1 MTTSNQQALD
11 AAVAAM
17 TDTQSL
23 YDVTIICTTDDHQ
36 AEYWMKRLSEGL
48 CASSS
53 DDTVFPMVLAV
64 SEDWGA
70 GGAGNGLGTLYAF
83 QKASKLAKEK
93 YNVDI
98 AALLAEEKISA
109 ALYHTAGKGTR
120 MAPLPAS
127 ENNNKPGVVCSIVHF
142 PFYCCSS
149 SLTSLFYLLLQKL
162 PVCHTVGGSFQPI
175 TVLEAVVKQTG
186 VYAASRK
193 GRLSVFWGDQIF
205 IPSAPYQTTPTHHI
219 DIMCTLLGDTAPT
232 AEEWEAQGLEKYG
245 VIAVLKGEERNAAQV
260 EKVSHATAVEMLQSL
275 GDIGQVGPSLGSF
288 SFSAA
293 MLEALCNEFA
303 VELAGKTEKL
313 DTDPHFWMPLTLSAK
328 DYAALMKQKGIDEDV
343 SLVHHARMSAMKE
356 KFDFGSMGLFGAVDV
371 GSDACWWDYGQLKLY
386 SKNNINLLEAGNDAD
401 LLRKFFAVEDK
412 KQNSVLD
419 GVTVDDTSCVF
430 ASTIKGGKIADSAIA
445 VVTSPHVEAEG
456 AIIVNCTAKK
466 IVAGKGAILYNLID
480 TSDEGITA
488 APDEVI
494 VAVTDE
500 SGDSMLL
507 KSRMDIDG
515 GKAWKVKLDMN
526 EMSFEEVRNN
536 NMDANISVIEAKRKE
551 AYDKAA
557 SSF

>member
-1 MTTSNQQALD
+1 MTGS
-11 AAVAAM
+11 
-17 TDTQSL
+17 QSL

-48 CASSS
+48 CKSS
-53 DDTVFPMVLAV
+53 DDAALHFPMVLAV

-83 QKASKLAKEK
+83 QKATKLAKEK
-93 YNVDI
+93 YNVDL
-98 AALLAEEKISA
+98 AHLLAQGEISA

-127 ENNNKPGVVCSIVHF
+127 ENNNKPGV
-142 PFYCCSS
+142 
-149 SLTSLFYLLLQKL
+149 KL
-162 PVCHTVGGSFQPI
+162 PVCHNVNGTYQPI

-193 GRLSVFWGDQIF
+193 GRLSVYWGDQIF
-205 IPSAPYQTTPTHHI
+205 VPSASYDMEPTHHI

-232 AEEWEAQGLEKYG
+232 AQEWEAQGLEKYG
-245 VIAVLKGEERNAAQV
+245 VIAVLKGDERNAAQV

-275 GDIGQVGPSLGSF
+275 GEIAQVGPSLGSF
-288 SFSAA
+288 SVSAA
-293 MLEALCNEFA
+293 MLQALSEEFA
-303 VELAGKTEKL
+303 KELAEKTEKL

-343 SLVHHARMSAMKE
+343 SLAHHARITAMKD
-356 KFDFGSMGLFGAVDV
+356 KFDFGDLGLFGAVNV

-386 SKNNINLLEAGNDAD
+386 SKNNINLLEAGQDAD
-401 LLRKFFAVEDK
+401 LLRKFFAIDDK

-430 ASTIKGGKIADSAIA
+430 ASKIQGGTITESALA
-445 VVTSPHVEAEG
+445 VVTSPHVEADG

-466 IVAGKGAILYNLID
+466 IVAGKGSILYNLID
-480 TSDEGITA
+480 TSDEGIVA
-488 APDEVI
+488 APGEVI
-494 VAVTDE
+494 VAVNDE

-507 KSRMDIDG
+507 KSHMDIDG
-515 GKAWKVKLDMN
+515 GKAWKIKLDMN
-526 EMSFEEVRNN
+526 EMSFEDVRNK
-536 NMDANISVIEAKRKE
+536 NMDANITVIEAKRNE
-551 AYDKAA
+551 AFEKAA